1 MNVKDGRL
9 PKQLGDFGESLVAFL
24 LGNIKGHRVAI
35 VDHEGADIIATD
47 RLDSKLRY
55 AISVKSRR
63 FKKDDASIVFDLY
76 NQNKLRTFAREF
88 DMIPVVAF
96 VLIDGECQCCDVY
109 ILKLDD
115 FKQLADDSEFCGIG
129 NRSEGLTILNTT
141 TKNKNNIQN
150 SEKIDYTKL
159 EFSNLTTDFFGKKG
173 TL

>member
-1 MNVKDGRL
+1 MEDY
-9 PKQLGDFGESLVAFL
+9 QSSW
-24 LGNIKGHRVAI
+24 AI
-35 VDHEGADIIATD
+35 LENLDHEGADIIATD

-115 FKQLADDSEFCGIG
+115 FKELADDSDFCGIG

>member
-63 FKKDDASIVFDLY
+63 FEKDDASI
-76 NQNKLRTFAREF
+76 
-88 DMIPVVAF
+88 AF
-96 VLIDGECQCCDVY
+96 VSVILIL
-109 ILKLDD
+109 ISSL
-115 FKQLADDSEFCGIG
+115 
-129 NRSEGLTILNTT
+129 GLFVI
-141 TKNKNNIQN
+141 
-150 SEKIDYTKL
+150 
-159 EFSNLTTDFFGKKG
+159 GKKQK
-173 TL
+173 TNK